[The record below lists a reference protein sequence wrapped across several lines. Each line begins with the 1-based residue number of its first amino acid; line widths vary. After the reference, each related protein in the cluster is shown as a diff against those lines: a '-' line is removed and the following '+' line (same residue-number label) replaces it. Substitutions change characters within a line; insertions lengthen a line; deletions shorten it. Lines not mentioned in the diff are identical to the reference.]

1 MTFGEKLNLLRKKAG
16 FTQDE
21 VAQHLG
27 ISPQAVS
34 KWENDLS
41 CPDIMLLPEIAKLYG
56 QSVDELLSTENL
68 HMINDKET
76 AEEKTQENCQKK
88 ETENTGIFSA
98 ENKTSLGNMFL
109 KVNVLSKHGD
119 KIDVKLPLSLIK
131 SMKNVLGNIKTG
143 NAAAGSIDL
152 SEIDFDMIF
161 ELVDSGV
168 MGEIVNMVSQ
178 NGDTIRVYAE
188 RDEI

>member
-16 FTQDE
+16 FTQEE

-68 HMINDKET
+68 HMNDKEVT
-76 AEEKTQENCQKK
+76 EEKTEENFRKK

-98 ENKTSLGNMFL
+98 ENKTSSGNMFL

-161 ELVDSGV
+161 ELVDSGA

>member
-56 QSVDELLSTENL
+56 KSVDELLSTENL

-76 AEEKTQENCQKK
+76 AEEKTQENCQKN

-98 ENKTSLGNMFL
+98 ENKTSSGNMFL